1 MIKLIRWFMRL
12 AIIFCLF
19 WTVAIILFSFYPVP
33 YSSVMLYKQLSAW
46 LSGDYQYRV
55 KQHWVAGNR
64 ISPYMKLAVI
74 ASEDQKFAQ
83 HWGVDL
89 EAIKYVLSQSNVNQ
103 SLRGAST
110 LSQQTAKNLFLWNGH
125 SWLRK
130 GIELGLTLEIE
141 LIWSKDRILT
151 VYLNI
156 AEFGPAIFGVEQAA
170 QHYFNKSASKL
181 TRQEAALLAAVLP
194 NPLIYKADKPSAYLL
209 QRQRWIIRQMDQLG
223 GVPHLN
229 KLQ

>member
-1 MIKLIRWFMRL
+1 MRL

>member
-1 MIKLIRWFMRL
+1 MRL

-194 NPLIYKADKPSAYLL
+194 NPLIYRADKPSAYLL

>member
-1 MIKLIRWFMRL
+1 MRL

-110 LSQQTAKNLFLWNGH
+110 LSQQTAKNLFLWNGY

>member
-1 MIKLIRWFMRL
+1 MVIRWFTRL
-12 AIIFCLF
+12 IVIVCLF
-19 WTVAIILFSFYPVP
+19 WTFAIILFSFYPVP
-33 YSSVMLYKQLSAW
+33 YSTVMLYKQLSAW
-46 LSGDYQYRV
+46 ISGDYQYHV
-55 KQHWVAGNR
+55 KQHWVASDR

-83 HWGVDL
+83 HWGIDL
-89 EAIKYVLSQSNVNQ
+89 EAIKYVLSRSNIHKP
-103 SLRGAST
+103 LRGAST

-130 GIELGLTLEIE
+130 GIELVLTLEIE

-170 QHYFNKSASKL
+170 SYYFNKSASKL
-181 TRQEAALLAAVLP
+181 NRQEAALLAAVLP
-194 NPLIYKADKPSAYLL
+194 NPLIYRANKPSDYLL
-209 QRQRWIIRQMDQLG
+209 QRQRWIIRQMDLLG
-223 GVPHLN
+223 GISHLK